1 MDWQDATERVRIAI
15 EEADDAIKSHQKS
28 IGEDTLAVVKFAS
41 GQKMTVDALKEFVRE
56 NTEAV
61 AANESRHGVITETRA
76 TEMQQNLAAMGITDE
91 MKQKILA
98 LNAEDLQA
106 IQLLMD
112 KKIALSDVSMK
123 LVEM

>member
-1 MDWQDATERVRIAI
+1 
-15 EEADDAIKSHQKS
+15 
-28 IGEDTLAVVKFAS
+28 
-41 GQKMTVDALKEFVRE
+41 
-56 NTEAV
+56 
-61 AANESRHGVITETRA
+61 
-76 TEMQQNLAAMGITDE
+76 